1 MPARQPRLRDSGM
14 IRAGLGIGIVVVP
27 LIAAGAIVAFGFG
40 HDFAVGSAGIWAF
53 LWLVLGTGLV
63 IVGVG
68 QTVIRRRKN
77 RGRN

>member
-1 MPARQPRLRDSGM
+1 M
-14 IRAGLGIGIVVVP
+14 IRAGLGIGIVVVL
-27 LIAAGAIVAFGFG
+27 LIAAGAIVAFVFG

-53 LWLVLGTGLV
+53 LWLVVGTGLV